1 MSAHLK
7 SSFITMLILLW
18 SSSAATAESFVVKET
33 SIQDDKA
40 VFATVESKNVVPAR
54 ARINGTIADLPVKE
68 GDHVEQGQVVATVGD
83 EKIAMQINAID
94 SQIAGYSAQATQA
107 RAELD
112 RLKQLVPMGAAAPT
126 AKEKA
131 QRDFDVAI
139 SAQKSAS
146 AQKEILRRQ
155 ISEGQVLAPVSGRIL
170 KVPVTAGTVV
180 MPGETIAVIADEH
193 YILRLQIPERHARFI
208 KKGNTIRID
217 QGELGGA
224 AAKSGTIT
232 LVYPQIDNG
241 RVVADADVDNIGDYF
256 VGERVRVWVSGGE
269 RRAILIP
276 HDYLETRYGID
287 YVHVKNASG
296 TSEIA
301 VQRGRNRVDDIE
313 ILSGIKDGDVL
324 VQP

>member
-1 MSAHLK
+1 MNLKTGFFSAL
-7 SSFITMLILLW
+7 LILW
-18 SSSAATAESFVVKET
+18 SSSAYATESLTVKQVT
-33 SIQDDKA
+33 IQDDKA
-40 VFATVESKNVVPAR
+40 VFATVESKNVIAAR

-68 GDHVEQGQVVATVGD
+68 GDHVERGQAVATVGD
-83 EKIAMQINAID
+83 EKFAMQINAID

-146 AQKEILRRQ
+146 AQKDILRKQ

-180 MPGETIAVIADEH
+180 MPGETMAVIADEH

-208 KKGNTIRID
+208 KKGDSIRID

-224 AAKSGTIT
+224 VAKSGVIT

-241 RVVADADVDNIGDYF
+241 RVVADADVENIGDYF

-269 RRAILIP
+269 RKAILIP
-276 HDYLETRYGID
+276 SRYLETRYGID
-287 YVHVKNASG
+287 YVHIKNASG
-296 TSEIA
+296 VSEIA
-301 VQRGRNRVDDIE
+301 VQKGRARADDIE